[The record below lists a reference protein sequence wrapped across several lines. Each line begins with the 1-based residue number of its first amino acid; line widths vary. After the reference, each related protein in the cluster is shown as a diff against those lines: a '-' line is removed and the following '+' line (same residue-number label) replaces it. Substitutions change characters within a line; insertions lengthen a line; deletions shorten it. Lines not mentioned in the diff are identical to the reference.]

1 MIRIKKILIA
11 NRGEIAIRIEKTARR
26 MGIMTVAIFSEKD
39 SKSLHV
45 LKCDEAYKIDGESLS
60 DTYLNIQKII
70 QIAQA
75 TNCDAIHPGYGFL
88 AEDPNFA
95 KACEEENIL
104 FIGPKSEVI
113 SVMGNKLQA
122 RKLVEEIGIPITK
135 GHSGCIEEIVSKK
148 NSLKFPILVKAA
160 AGGGGKGMRIVH
172 SIDELEE
179 SLNATSREAENYFGD
194 GTVYIE
200 KYLESPRH
208 IEVQILGDNYGNI
221 IHLFERE
228 CSLQRRYQK
237 IIEEAPS
244 ISLDDKKRKEITNA
258 AVQIAK
264 KIAYS
269 SAGTIEFMLDKNL
282 DFYFLEMNTRIQV
295 EHPVT
300 ELITGIDIVEQQLK
314 ICDGEQL
321 SLNQQ
326 DIKISGHAIETRI
339 YAENPEDNFFPS
351 SGKMS
356 YYSSPQNENIRIDSA
371 YSIASE
377 VYSDFDPM
385 ISKLISYGKNREEAI
400 NHLESALENY
410 YVHGINSNIQF
421 LKHLIN
427 NSNYKENNISTS
439 FIEDNLNKLLIYKDL
454 KDTLTTK
461 VICTA
466 LLITLKPREESQSV
480 WQSIGYWRIHQ
491 KLKFELEGKKHEIKY
506 TKVDLDINVLINNS
520 AFVISEVNYSKNKI
534 SFNLNGEYIKCVY
547 SLTQELAIYISLNG
561 FQYKVNRL
569 DILDESRNWE
579 RERSEQ
585 NIKKNLFSPMPGK
598 VVKINVNE
606 GQEVKKDQSLI
617 IIEAMKMENKL
628 LATHDTIIEKINVI
642 IGQQVDPEI
651 ALIEFAENSST
662 ANNEKIIDIKN

>member
-1 MIRIKKILIA
+1 
-11 NRGEIAIRIEKTARR
+11 
-26 MGIMTVAIFSEKD
+26 
-39 SKSLHV
+39 
-45 LKCDEAYKIDGESLS
+45 
-60 DTYLNIQKII
+60 
-70 QIAQA
+70 
-75 TNCDAIHPGYGFL
+75 
-88 AEDPNFA
+88 
-95 KACEEENIL
+95 
-104 FIGPKSEVI
+104 
-113 SVMGNKLQA
+113 
-122 RKLVEEIGIPITK
+122 
-135 GHSGCIEEIVSKK
+135 
-148 NSLKFPILVKAA
+148 
-160 AGGGGKGMRIVH
+160 
-172 SIDELEE
+172 
-179 SLNATSREAENYFGD
+179 
-194 GTVYIE
+194 
-200 KYLESPRH
+200 
-208 IEVQILGDNYGNI
+208 
-221 IHLFERE
+221 
-228 CSLQRRYQK
+228 
-237 IIEEAPS
+237 
-244 ISLDDKKRKEITNA
+244 
-258 AVQIAK
+258 
-264 KIAYS
+264 
-269 SAGTIEFMLDKNL
+269 
-282 DFYFLEMNTRIQV
+282 
-295 EHPVT
+295 
-300 ELITGIDIVEQQLK
+300 
-314 ICDGEQL
+314 
-321 SLNQQ
+321 
-326 DIKISGHAIETRI
+326 
-339 YAENPEDNFFPS
+339 
-351 SGKMS
+351 MS

>member
-439 FIEDNLNKLLIYKDL
+439 VIEDNLNKLLIYKDL